1 MHNLSIDL
9 ETFSSEPI
17 AKTGL
22 YKYVQSRDFQVLLFA
37 YSLDNAPVQVLDL
50 TREELPEWL
59 KAALYDPAY
68 IKHAF
73 NAAFEW
79 YALSKHFGR
88 ELPLEQWRCTMLHSL
103 YCGYP
108 ASLDAAGKAL
118 GLPQD
123 KQKLT
128 TGKALIKYFC
138 TPCAKTITNGGRT
151 RNLPEHDPAKWE
163 LFVEYNRQDVVTEME
178 IERRLSRFP
187 VPERV
192 QREWEYDMRIS
203 ARGVAADRE
212 LVDGALYC
220 GTAIEEAAKQE
231 AIELTGLEN
240 PKSREQML
248 TWLQGHGVAI
258 PDLRSATVEDALE
271 HKDEFEP
278 DVARVL
284 ELRQLLSKASIKK
297 YSTVVTTMCED
308 GRIRGLLQFYGA
320 NRTGRWAGR
329 LVQVQNLPR
338 TYLHGA
344 MLDTARNLT
353 RRKLPEG
360 LELLYGSVPGTLSQ
374 LVRTALVPRPGCK
387 FVDAD
392 FSAIEARV
400 VAWLAGE
407 EWVLQVF
414 RTHGKI
420 YEATAS
426 QMFGVPLDRIVKGNP
441 EYALRQKGKVAT
453 LALGYQGSSPALI
466 NMGALRSGLMVQRR
480 PKDSKYC
487 AQMDVRKFYDS
498 IPPDG
503 VRRALERKIKDKR
516 FVRLVTRI
524 IADGL
529 AIGYYICQWIANYY
543 LETLDRTLCACKG
556 VVCEVRYMD
565 NVTIFGRSKRALHKA
580 VKAAEQHLQTLGLT
594 LKNDWQVYPI
604 RKRKVDAVGYKF
616 GRNAVVLRKRSLL
629 RTLRQFRRAAKRERV
644 SAKMAQALLSRLGR
658 LKWCA
663 SKTIMVKYVRPVGVQ
678 NLKGVVR
685 IESARRCQTA

>member
-151 RNLPEHDPAKWE
+151 RNLPGHDPAKWE

-178 IERRLSRFP
+178 IEHRLSRFP

-248 TWLQGHGVAI
+248 IWLQGHGVAI

-278 DVARVL
+278 EAARVL

-344 MLDTARNLT
+344 MLDTARDLT

-360 LELLYGSVPGTLSQ
+360 LELL
-374 LVRTALVPRPGCK
+374 
-387 FVDAD
+387 
-392 FSAIEARV
+392 
-400 VAWLAGE
+400 
-407 EWVLQVF
+407 
-414 RTHGKI
+414 
-420 YEATAS
+420 
-426 QMFGVPLDRIVKGNP
+426 
-441 EYALRQKGKVAT
+441 
-453 LALGYQGSSPALI
+453 
-466 NMGALRSGLMVQRR
+466 
-480 PKDSKYC
+480 
-487 AQMDVRKFYDS
+487 
-498 IPPDG
+498 
-503 VRRALERKIKDKR
+503 
-516 FVRLVTRI
+516 
-524 IADGL
+524 
-529 AIGYYICQWIANYY
+529 
-543 LETLDRTLCACKG
+543 
-556 VVCEVRYMD
+556 
-565 NVTIFGRSKRALHKA
+565 
-580 VKAAEQHLQTLGLT
+580 
-594 LKNDWQVYPI
+594 
-604 RKRKVDAVGYKF
+604 
-616 GRNAVVLRKRSLL
+616 
-629 RTLRQFRRAAKRERV
+629 
-644 SAKMAQALLSRLGR
+644 
-658 LKWCA
+658 
-663 SKTIMVKYVRPVGVQ
+663 
-678 NLKGVVR
+678 
-685 IESARRCQTA
+685 